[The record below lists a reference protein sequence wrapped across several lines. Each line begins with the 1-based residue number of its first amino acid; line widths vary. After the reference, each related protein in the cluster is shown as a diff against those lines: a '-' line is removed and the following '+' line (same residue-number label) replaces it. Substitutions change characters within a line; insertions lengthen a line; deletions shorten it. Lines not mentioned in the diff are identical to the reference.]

1 MRGVAPP
8 VEIITPRPE
17 AIAAPP
23 EVVAAPP
30 EFEDTSLTGKLVVEQ
45 LVSVTNSRLSI
56 SDEVTAERSLESITV
71 RNIKPA
77 EISMPDILMDDD
89 TVSNERPLTRAEME
103 RITSIAVQFGGVLP
117 PNVNQAREEKST
129 LALDIDF
136 SDFDSL

>member
-1 MRGVAPP
+1 
-8 VEIITPRPE
+8 
-17 AIAAPP
+17 
-23 EVVAAPP
+23 
-30 EFEDTSLTGKLVVEQ
+30 
-45 LVSVTNSRLSI
+45 
-56 SDEVTAERSLESITV
+56 
-71 RNIKPA
+71 
-77 EISMPDILMDDD
+77 MPDILMDDD